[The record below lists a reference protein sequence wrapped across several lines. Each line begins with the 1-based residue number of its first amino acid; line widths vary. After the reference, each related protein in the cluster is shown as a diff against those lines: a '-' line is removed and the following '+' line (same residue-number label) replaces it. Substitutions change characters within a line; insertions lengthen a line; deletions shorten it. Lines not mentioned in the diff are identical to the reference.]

1 MGRSAKPCNT
11 TKREIAQMGIEPG
24 TVILSIIG
32 PEVVLVIAALGL
44 MVTDVFI
51 KNESEQRL
59 LLWIGLAGILG
70 ALAVAWSMWGREP
83 AYGFSGMVVADNF
96 STFFTVLFLT
106 AGGLTLLLSH
116 SYVQKLGLAP
126 GEYYALTLFAT
137 TGMVLMGRSTD
148 LIMLFLGL
156 EVLSVSLYVLAGYLR
171 TSDRSTEGAL
181 KYFLLGAFSTGFLL
195 YGIALLYGV
204 SGSTRLADIGNMV
217 AQENMLKEPMLLAG
231 MGLLLTGFG
240 FKIAMVPFHMWAP
253 DVYEGAPSPITAYM
267 SVGVKAA
274 AFAAL
279 LRVFSGSLAGL
290 GSQWKEILW
299 LGSVLTMTLGNVA
312 ALLQSNI
319 KRMLAYSSIAHAGYI
334 LIGVVAGGAMGT
346 AAVLYYLLVYTLMN
360 IGAFAV
366 VVAIEKKDEQQLEIS
381 DYAGIGSRHLALGVA
396 MAIFMFSLAGIPPLS
411 GFMGKF
417 YIFSAAVKEG
427 YIGLTIIGVL
437 NSLVS
442 VYYYLRI
449 TVMMFMQEPEG
460 EMATVRF
467 QPALVVV
474 LIIAVFFTVQMGL
487 FPATYLQLAKNS
499 IKFFL

>member
-1 MGRSAKPCNT
+1 
-11 TKREIAQMGIEPG
+11 MGIEPG
-24 TVILSIIG
+24 TIMLSIVG
-32 PEVVLVIAALGL
+32 PELVLVIAALGL
-44 MVTDVFI
+44 MVTDACI
-51 KNESEQRL
+51 KNASEQRL

-70 ALAVAWSMWGREP
+70 SLAVAWSQWGREP

-96 STFFTVLFLT
+96 AAFFSVLFLI
-106 AGGLTLLLSH
+106 AGGLTLLLSD
-116 SYVQKLGLAP
+116 SYVRKNSLAP
-126 GEYYALTLFAT
+126 GEYYSLTLFAT
-137 TGMVLMGRSTD
+137 SGMVLMARSTD
-148 LIMLFLGL
+148 LIMFFLGL

-171 TSDRSTEGAL
+171 TSDKSAEGAL

-195 YGIALLYGV
+195 YGIALLYGA
-204 SGSTRLADIGNMV
+204 SGSTRLADIGTMV
-217 AQENMLKEPMLLAG
+217 AQENLLQQPMLLAG

-290 GSQWKEILW
+290 SAHWRELLW
-299 LGSVLTMTLGNVA
+299 LGSVLTMTLGNVT
-312 ALLQSNI
+312 ALLQNNI

-334 LIGVVAGGAMGT
+334 LIGVVGGGETGT

-366 VVAIEKKDEQQLEIS
+366 VIAIEKQDDQQLDIRG
-381 DYAGIGSRHLALGVA
+381 YAGIGARHPALGAA
-396 MAIFMFSLAGIPPLS
+396 MAVFMFSLAGIPPLG

-417 YIFSAAVKEG
+417 YMFSAAVKEG

-449 TVMMFMQEPEG
+449 TVMMFMKEPEG
-460 EMATVRF
+460 EPATPVF
-467 QPALVVV
+467 PLTLVMV
-474 LIIAVFFTVQMGL
+474 LIIAVFFTIQMGL
-487 FPATYLQLAKNS
+487 FPALYLNFAKSS
-499 IKFFL
+499 IKLFL

>member
-1 MGRSAKPCNT
+1 
-11 TKREIAQMGIEPG
+11 MGIEPG
-24 TVILSIIG
+24 TVMISIIG
-32 PEVVLVIAALGL
+32 PELVLVIAALGL
-44 MVTDVFI
+44 MVTDACI

-70 ALAVAWSMWGREP
+70 SLAVAWSQWGREP
-83 AYGFSGMVVADNF
+83 AYGFSNMVVADNF
-96 STFFTVLFLT
+96 STFFTVLFLI
-106 AGGLTLLLSH
+106 AGGLTLLLSD
-116 SYVQKLGLAP
+116 SYVRKLSLAP
-126 GEYYALTLFAT
+126 GEYYVLTLFAT
-137 TGMVLMGRSTD
+137 SGMVLMARSTD
-148 LIMLFLGL
+148 LIMFFLGL

-171 TSDRSTEGAL
+171 TSDRSAEGAL

-195 YGIALLYGV
+195 YGIALLYGAA
-204 SGSTRLADIGNMV
+204 GSTRLADIGNMV
-217 AQENMLKEPMLLAG
+217 AQKNLLQQPMLLAG

-253 DVYEGAPSPITAYM
+253 DVYEGAPSPITAFM

-279 LRVFSGSLAGL
+279 LRVFSGSLAEL
-290 GSQWKEILW
+290 NAYWRELLW
-299 LGSVLTMTLGNVA
+299 LGSVLTMTLGNVT
-312 ALLQSNI
+312 ALLQNNI

-334 LIGVVAGGAMGT
+334 LIGVVAGGEMGS

-360 IGAFAV
+360 LGAFAV
-366 VVAIEKKDEQQLEIS
+366 VIAIERQDDQQLDIR
-381 DYAGIGSRHLALGVA
+381 DYAGIGSRYPALGVA
-396 MAIFMFSLAGIPPLS
+396 MAIFMFSLAGIPPLG

-449 TVMMFMQEPEG
+449 TVMMFMKEPDG
-460 EMATVRF
+460 EPAAVIF
-467 QPALVVV
+467 APALVMV
-474 LIIAVFFTVQMGL
+474 LIITVFFTVQMGL
-487 FPATYLQLAKNS
+487 FPALYLTLAKNS
-499 IKFFL
+499 IKLFL

>member
-1 MGRSAKPCNT
+1 
-11 TKREIAQMGIEPG
+11 MGIEPG
-24 TVILSIIG
+24 TVVLSIIG
-32 PEVVLVIAALGL
+32 PELVLVIAALGL
-44 MVTDVFI
+44 MVTDAFI
-51 KNESEQRL
+51 KNKSEQRP

-70 ALAVAWSMWGREP
+70 SLAVAWSLWGREP
-83 AYGFSGMVVADNF
+83 AYGFSGMVVVDNF

-106 AGGLTLLLSH
+106 AGGLTLLLSD
-116 SYVQKLGLAP
+116 SYVRKLGLAP

-137 TGMVLMGRSTD
+137 SGMVLMARSTD

-171 TSDRSTEGAL
+171 SSDRSAEGAL

-204 SGSTRLADIGNMV
+204 SGSTRLADIGTMV
-217 AQENMLKEPMLLAG
+217 AQENLLQQPMLLAG

-240 FKIAMVPFHMWAP
+240 FKVAMVPFHMWAP

-290 GSQWKEILW
+290 DAHWRELLW
-299 LGSVLTMTLGNVA
+299 IGSVLTMTLGNLA
-312 ALLQSNI
+312 ALLQNNI

-334 LIGVVAGGAMGT
+334 LIGVVAGGEIGT

-366 VVAIEKKDEQQLEIS
+366 VIAIEKKDEQQLDLR
-381 DYAGIGSRHLALGVA
+381 DYAGLGAKHPALGVA

-417 YIFSAAVKEG
+417 YIFSAAVKQG
-427 YIGLTIIGVL
+427 YLALTIIGVL

-442 VYYYLRI
+442 VYYYLRVTI
-449 TVMMFMQEPEG
+449 MMFMKEPEG
-460 EMATVRF
+460 EPAAVIF
-467 QPALVVV
+467 QPALIIV
-474 LIIAVFFTVQMGL
+474 LIVAVFFTIQMGL
-487 FPATYLQLAKNS
+487 FPATYLQIAKSS
-499 IKFFL
+499 IRFFL

>member
-1 MGRSAKPCNT
+1 
-11 TKREIAQMGIEPG
+11 MGIEPG
-24 TVILSIIG
+24 TVVLSIIG
-32 PEVVLVIAALGL
+32 PELVLVIAALGL
-44 MVTDVFI
+44 MVTDAFI
-51 KNESEQRL
+51 KNKSEQRP

-70 ALAVAWSMWGREP
+70 SLAVAWSLWGRGP
-83 AYGFSGMVVADNF
+83 AYGFSGMVVVDNF

-106 AGGLTLLLSH
+106 AGGLTLLLSD
-116 SYVQKLGLAP
+116 SYVRKLGLAP

-137 TGMVLMGRSTD
+137 SGMVLMARSTD

-171 TSDRSTEGAL
+171 TSDRSAEGAL

-204 SGSTRLADIGNMV
+204 SGSTRLADIGNIV
-217 AQENMLKEPMLLAG
+217 TQENLLQQPMLLAG

-290 GSQWKEILW
+290 DAHWRELLW
-299 LGSVLTMTLGNVA
+299 IGSVLTMTLGNLA
-312 ALLQSNI
+312 ALLQNNI

-334 LIGVVAGGAMGT
+334 LIGVVAGGEIGT

-366 VVAIEKKDEQQLEIS
+366 VIAIEKKDEQQLDLR
-381 DYAGIGSRHLALGVA
+381 DYAGLGAKHPALGVA

-417 YIFSAAVKEG
+417 YIFSAAVKQG
-427 YIGLTIIGVL
+427 YLALTIIGVL

-442 VYYYLRI
+442 VYYYLRVTI
-449 TVMMFMQEPEG
+449 MMFMKEPEG
-460 EMATVRF
+460 EPAAVIF
-467 QPALVVV
+467 QPALIIV
-474 LIIAVFFTVQMGL
+474 LIVAVFFTIQMGL
-487 FPATYLQLAKNS
+487 FPATYLQIAKNS
-499 IKFFL
+499 IRFFL

>member
-1 MGRSAKPCNT
+1 
-11 TKREIAQMGIEPG
+11 
-24 TVILSIIG
+24 
-32 PEVVLVIAALGL
+32 
-44 MVTDVFI
+44 
-51 KNESEQRL
+51 
-59 LLWIGLAGILG
+59 
-70 ALAVAWSMWGREP
+70 
-83 AYGFSGMVVADNF
+83 
-96 STFFTVLFLT
+96 
-106 AGGLTLLLSH
+106 
-116 SYVQKLGLAP
+116 
-126 GEYYALTLFAT
+126 
-137 TGMVLMGRSTD
+137 
-148 LIMLFLGL
+148 
-156 EVLSVSLYVLAGYLR
+156 
-171 TSDRSTEGAL
+171 
-181 KYFLLGAFSTGFLL
+181 
-195 YGIALLYGV
+195 
-204 SGSTRLADIGNMV
+204 
-217 AQENMLKEPMLLAG
+217 
-231 MGLLLTGFG
+231 
-240 FKIAMVPFHMWAP
+240 
-253 DVYEGAPSPITAYM
+253 M

-290 GSQWKEILW
+290 DAHWRELLW
-299 LGSVLTMTLGNVA
+299 LGSVLTMTLGNVT
-312 ALLQSNI
+312 ALLQNNI

-334 LIGVVAGGAMGT
+334 LIGVVAGGEMGT

-366 VVAIEKKDEQQLEIS
+366 VIAIEKKDDQQLNIR
-381 DYAGIGSRHLALGVA
+381 DYAGIGSRHPALGVA

-460 EMATVRF
+460 EMATVQF

>member
-1 MGRSAKPCNT
+1 
-11 TKREIAQMGIEPG
+11 MGIEPG
-24 TVILSIIG
+24 TVVLSIIG
-32 PEVVLVIAALGL
+32 PELVLVIAALGL
-44 MVTDVFI
+44 MVTDAFI
-51 KNESEQRL
+51 KKESEQRP

-70 ALAVAWSMWGREP
+70 SLAVAWSLWGREP
-83 AYGFSGMVVADNF
+83 AYGFSGMVVVDNF
-96 STFFTVLFLT
+96 STFFTVLFLV
-106 AGGLTLLLSH
+106 AGGLTLLLSD

-137 TGMVLMGRSTD
+137 SGMVLMARSTD

-171 TSDRSTEGAL
+171 TSDRSAEGAL

-217 AQENMLKEPMLLAG
+217 AQENLLQQPMLLAG

-290 GSQWKEILW
+290 DAHWRELLW
-299 LGSVLTMTLGNVA
+299 IGSVLTMTLGNLS
-312 ALLQSNI
+312 ALLQNNI

-334 LIGVVAGGAMGT
+334 LIGVVAGGEIGT

-366 VVAIEKKDEQQLEIS
+366 VIAIEKKDEQRLDLR
-381 DYAGIGSRHLALGVA
+381 DYAGLGAKHPALGVA

-417 YIFSAAVKEG
+417 YIFSAAVKQG
-427 YIGLTIIGVL
+427 YLALTIIGVL

-442 VYYYLRI
+442 VYYYLRVTI
-449 TVMMFMQEPEG
+449 MMFMKEPEG
-460 EMATVRF
+460 EPAAVIF
-467 QPALVVV
+467 QPAIIIV
-474 LIIAVFFTVQMGL
+474 LIVAVFFTIQMGL
-487 FPATYLQLAKNS
+487 FPATYLQIAKNS
-499 IKFFL
+499 IRFFL